1 MAQITIRRLPD
12 EVHRALQAEAA
23 REGIS
28 AEEKAR
34 RLLTAGLFPRGEMPF
49 GDWLNALARDL
60 DLDDV
65 TFERDRSGIEA
76 PSFE

>member
-34 RLLTAGLFPRGEMPF
+34 RLLTAGFR
-49 GDWLNALARDL
+49 R
-60 DLDDV
+60 
-65 TFERDRSGIEA
+65 TS
-76 PSFE
+76 S